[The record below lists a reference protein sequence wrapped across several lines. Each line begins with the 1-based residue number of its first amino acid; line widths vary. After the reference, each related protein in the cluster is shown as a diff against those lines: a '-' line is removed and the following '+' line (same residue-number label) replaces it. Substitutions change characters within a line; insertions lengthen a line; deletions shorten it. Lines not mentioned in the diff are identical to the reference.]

1 MLTAAHCVYGLFR
14 GLTVDSTGCVVPRKQ
29 VTLIFGELDARN
41 IDGYEVHKSKLYT
54 YNTTVIT
61 VADFSHL
68 PLSSTFHS
76 TPPLIFMHSKLRP
89 FLKVLPLLNADDSS

>member
-1 MLTAAHCVYGLFR
+1 MINKKWVLTAAHCVYGLFR

-29 VTLIFGELDARN
+29 VTLIFGEFDARN

-54 YNTTVIT
+54 FNTTVT
-61 VADFSHL
+61 
-68 PLSSTFHS
+68 T
-76 TPPLIFMHSKLRP
+76 LIFMHSKLRP

>member
-1 MLTAAHCVYGLFR
+1 MINKKWVLTAAHCVYGLVR

-54 YNTTVIT
+54 FNTTVIT
-61 VADFSHL
+61 MAELF
-68 PLSSTFHS
+68 
-76 TPPLIFMHSKLRP
+76 TPS
-89 FLKVLPLLNADDSS
+89 A